1 MKSEVRE
8 CSVARTL
15 ELVGSKWTLLV
26 VRELFLGSHRFDE
39 IVRHTGA
46 PRDILTVRLRC
57 LEAEG
62 LVNRV
67 QYQEHPP
74 RFEYHLT
81 RLGHSLA
88 PIINTLR
95 EFGDRH
101 LAGDDG
107 PPLRFEHSCGAEYH
121 PVLACRAC
129 GHMVRGGEVSVVTDL
144 ETGTGIVIG

>member
-74 RFEYHLT
+74 RF
-81 RLGHSLA
+81 
-88 PIINTLR
+88 
-95 EFGDRH
+95 
-101 LAGDDG
+101 
-107 PPLRFEHSCGAEYH
+107 
-121 PVLACRAC
+121 
-129 GHMVRGGEVSVVTDL
+129 
-144 ETGTGIVIG
+144 